1 MRALYAEKQKMEDSV
16 EQAKIDCKEHADKVL
31 EYVEAYKILG
41 IEFGR
46 SLTTDQFKAIYKPLM
61 LKAHPD
67 KNLTNEEQATED
79 FQIINNAVQF
89 FAKNDFRF
97 INDGTIAK
105 DCKNE
110 SKAAVKYLET
120 KEAALVDIGV
130 QLEDLH

>member
-79 FQIINNAVQF
+79 Y
-89 FAKNDFRF
+89 KSSTTRF
-97 INDGTIAK
+97 NFSRRTTSVSSTMELLLKIVRTNPKLRLNI
-105 DCKNE
+105 
-110 SKAAVKYLET
+110 LRRRR
-120 KEAALVDIGV
+120 
-130 QLEDLH
+130 QHW